1 MIRFFRFTRNWLAAF
16 AIALLLAA
24 SMPEFFSDEAF
35 ARPRNRRA
43 GKASKSSRR
52 SSKASRSRHNRGSKA
67 SRSRAGR
74 HGRRA
79 YGRKARGRHH
89 RGRHSSYAA
98 PAAPRTPPRAQIPEE
113 RVSEIQQALKKTGFY
128 QGEVTGTYDTA
139 TREAMS
145 SYQRANGLK
154 ETGMPTAQALM
165 KLGLTKKTSPAGDTS
180 APGVTPNQPEKPNQ

>member
-1 MIRFFRFTRNWLAAF
+1 MIRFFRFTRNWLAVF
-16 AIALLLAA
+16 AIVLLLAS

-43 GKASKSSRR
+43 GKASKSSRKSSKASRSRHSR
-52 SSKASRSRHNRGSKA
+52 SSKASRSRA
-67 SRSRAGR
+67 
-74 HGRRA
+74 GRRA

-128 QGEVTGTYDTA
+128 QGEITGTYDTS